1 MRNKIYFYSDFV
13 SKNFLESIFRKYDL
27 VNIEK
32 ENYKDFEIKNKN
44 VIIVLKEAR
53 NNFFNNKFL
62 LNNNVVCLTK
72 NNKEFIEKKYPQ
84 VLFLSGPIN
93 IIKFL
98 NSATSHFLLK
108 VIFFHDI
115 KIIGEKI
122 INLKNDLSCTL
133 TSLEKKILI
142 ELCEQKKIKKDYFLE
157 RILDMKKD
165 IETKTAESHL
175 TRIRKKLIIIKSKIN
190 ITSKEN
196 TFFLD
201 C

>member
-1 MRNKIYFYSDFV
+1 MKNKIYLYSDFV
-13 SKNFLESIFRKYDL
+13 SKKFLENVFRKFDL

-32 ENYKDFEIKNKN
+32 ENHKDLEIKNKN
-44 VIIVLKEAR
+44 VIIALKEKH
-53 NNFFNNKFL
+53 NNFFNNNFL
-62 LNNNVVCLTK
+62 LNNNVVFLTT
-72 NNKEFIEKKYPQ
+72 NKTDFIEKKYPQ
-84 VLFLSGPIN
+84 VLFLTGPIN

-98 NSATSHFLLK
+98 NSVTSHFLLK

-122 INLKNDLSCTL
+122 INLKNDLSCAL
-133 TSLEKKILI
+133 TPLEKKILI
-142 ELCEQKKIKKDYFLE
+142 ELCEHKKIKKDYFLE

-175 TRIRKKLIIIKSKIN
+175 TRIRKKLIIIKSNIN

-201 C
+201 F